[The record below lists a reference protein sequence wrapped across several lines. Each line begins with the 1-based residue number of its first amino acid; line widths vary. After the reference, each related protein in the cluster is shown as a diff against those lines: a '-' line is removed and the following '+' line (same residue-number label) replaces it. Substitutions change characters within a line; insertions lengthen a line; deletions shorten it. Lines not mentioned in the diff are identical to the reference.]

1 MNTFTNNILFIAIEW
16 IMGMSVLTIWAGLL
30 VFLYVGGV

>member
-1 MNTFTNNILFIAIEW
+1 MSGFINNTLFIAIEW
-16 IMGMSVLTIWAGLL
+16 IMGMSVLTIGAGLL